1 MALQRAARGGDRGEL
16 LDKLAQVWVDLPQYR
31 AADLANI
38 AWALAKL
45 VVHDAPLS
53 DAIAAAS
60 IALLP
65 DFRASDLSK
74 SAWALARRLLKDCP
88 LFDAIAAAAIPTI
101 DQCTTP
107 EISSFLWA

>member
-1 MALQRAARGGDRGEL
+1 
-16 LDKLAQVWVDLPQYR
+16 
-31 AADLANI
+31 
-38 AWALAKL
+38 
-45 VVHDAPLS
+45 VVHGAWTS
-53 DAIAAAS
+53 GAMNAALTAFS
-60 IALLP
+60 AN
-65 DFRASDLSK
+65 FRASDLSK